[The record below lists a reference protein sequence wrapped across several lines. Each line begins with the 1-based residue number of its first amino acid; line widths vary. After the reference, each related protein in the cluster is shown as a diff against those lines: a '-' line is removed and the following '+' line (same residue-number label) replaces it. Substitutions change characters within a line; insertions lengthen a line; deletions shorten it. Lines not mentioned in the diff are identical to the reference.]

1 VYTFTAEV
9 EQWTLVAYVPAT
21 EQEESEFNVNLW
33 HSCDPTVFMVK
44 DEHGTFLFAARPC
57 KPGDPVTYANKDNLI
72 AYPVGLR
79 SKALEPYLQDRP
91 EFDDSIGCLCRRCA
105 EERADDTSF
114 THIMTELATWQ
125 HFLTAAPLRF
135 ELHQTLL
142 KAKQFLETGLR
153 NDVEPCALPS
163 YVHETVGPEAHLELL
178 QTQTWAVLELWTA
191 RDSKKEY
198 KKGVVDALITCET
211 LTAMLMLRDFV
222 CFHATSIR
230 VDAHAVS
237 EGVHLFLKLEH
248 ELTRRG
254 KTLSAVMLLQL
265 YTVCLCGLSLDK
277 LLQVPKQT
285 RRALWRFLN
294 SNPACLE
301 VLATYHSDV
310 SALCLQTADK
320 IGLHMESQC
329 KINPN

>member
-1 VYTFTAEV
+1 
-9 EQWTLVAYVPAT
+9 
-21 EQEESEFNVNLW
+21 
-33 HSCDPTVFMVK
+33 
-44 DEHGTFLFAARPC
+44 
-57 KPGDPVTYANKDNLI
+57 
-72 AYPVGLR
+72 
-79 SKALEPYLQDRP
+79 
-91 EFDDSIGCLCRRCA
+91 
-105 EERADDTSF
+105 
-114 THIMTELATWQ
+114 
-125 HFLTAAPLRF
+125 LTAAPLRF

-142 KAKQFLETGLR
+142 KAKQCLETGLR

-198 KKGVVDALITCET
+198 KHKKGVVDALITCET

-222 CFHATSIR
+222 CFHATKFHATTSR

-237 EGVHLFLKLEH
+237 QGVHLFLKLEH

-254 KTLSAVMLLQL
+254 KTLSAVMSLQL

-277 LLQVPKQT
+277 LLKVPKQT

-310 SALCLQTADK
+310 SALCLQTADQ